1 MDKSLSCLRAK
12 RKVHSV
18 PVAEILY
25 ANDVCLM
32 ANSLDG
38 LHYYYLDS
46 LDEPFRKFD
55 LVISASKTQY
65 LGSLVRS
72 DNRLE
77 SEISA
82 RIAKATEAFG
92 DLSPWVWK
100 SHDMK
105 LYTKIAVCRA
115 IILPLLL
122 YALRPGVCTMETSDV
137 LTFST

>member
-1 MDKSLSCLRAK
+1 
-12 RKVHSV
+12 
-18 PVAEILY
+18 
-25 ANDVCLM
+25 M

-46 LDEPFRKFD
+46 LYESFRKFD

-82 RIAKATEAFG
+82 RIAKAAAAFG
-92 DLSPWVWK
+92 DLSPWV
-100 SHDMK
+100 
-105 LYTKIAVCRA
+105 
-115 IILPLLL
+115 
-122 YALRPGVCTMETSDV
+122 
-137 LTFST
+137 